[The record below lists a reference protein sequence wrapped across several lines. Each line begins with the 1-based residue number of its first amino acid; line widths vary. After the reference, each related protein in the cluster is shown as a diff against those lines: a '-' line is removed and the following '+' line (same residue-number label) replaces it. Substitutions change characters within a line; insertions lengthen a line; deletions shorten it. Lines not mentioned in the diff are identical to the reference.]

1 MATHTKTALHYLELL
16 DNIASGERRAGVFL
30 QAWADT
36 TLDPELRACLSMVAN
51 RETSHYH
58 IFKRRIEELGYSWTD
73 NQDPDFEERL
83 KVSSSDMP
91 DAEKIRWGK
100 ARQAQR
106 RGPTIRDRYEAAIA
120 DETVDPLTRSLLRWF
135 ADVEA
140 DSGARLRAIYD
151 CIEDQVGSPGAR
163 ERIKTPVVP
172 ARLGRSGSLLRS
184 APAIDDQFAPGD
196 EG

>member
-1 MATHTKTALHYLELL
+1 MHTKTALHYLELL
-16 DNIASGERRAGVFL
+16 DNIASGERRAGVYL

-36 TLDPELRACLSMVAN
+36 TLDPELRTCLSMVAN

-58 IFKRRIEELGYSWTD
+58 IFKRRIEELGYAWTD
-73 NQDPDFEERL
+73 NQDADFEERL
-83 KVSSSDMP
+83 KVSRYAMP

-106 RGPTIRDRYEAAIA
+106 RGSTIRDRYEAAIA

-151 CIEDQVGSPGAR
+151 RIEAQAG
-163 ERIKTPVVP
+163 
-172 ARLGRSGSLLRS
+172 
-184 APAIDDQFAPGD
+184 
-196 EG
+196 

>member
-1 MATHTKTALHYLELL
+1 MTTHNTTALPYLELL
-16 DNIASGERRAGVFL
+16 NNIASGERRAGVFL

-36 TLDPELRACLSMVAN
+36 TPDPELRACLSMVAH

-58 IFKRRIEELGYSWTD
+58 IFKRRIAELGYLWTD

-83 KVSSSDMP
+83 KVSGSDIP
-91 DAEKIRWGK
+91 DTEKIRWGK
-100 ARQAQR
+100 IRQAQR
-106 RGPTIRDRYEAAIA
+106 QGPAIRDRYEAAIA

-151 CIEDQVGSPGAR
+151 RIEAQVG
-163 ERIKTPVVP
+163 
-172 ARLGRSGSLLRS
+172 
-184 APAIDDQFAPGD
+184 
-196 EG
+196 

>member
-1 MATHTKTALHYLELL
+1 MVTDKKTTLHYLELL
-16 DNIASGERRAGVFL
+16 NTIASGERRAGVFL

-58 IFKRRIEELGYSWTD
+58 IFKRRIEELGYSWMD
-73 NQDPDFEERL
+73 NQDSDFEERL
-83 KVSSSDMP
+83 KVNSSAMP
-91 DAEKIRWGK
+91 DAEKIRWSK

-106 RGPTIRDRYEAAIA
+106 QGPTIRDRYEAAIA

-151 CIEDQVGSPGAR
+151 RIEAQAG
-163 ERIKTPVVP
+163 
-172 ARLGRSGSLLRS
+172 
-184 APAIDDQFAPGD
+184 
-196 EG
+196 

>member
-1 MATHTKTALHYLELL
+1 
-16 DNIASGERRAGVFL
+16 
-30 QAWADT
+30 
-36 TLDPELRACLSMVAN
+36 MVAN

-73 NQDPDFEERL
+73 NQDPDFAERL
-83 KVSSSDMP
+83 KVSSSAMP

-106 RGPTIRDRYEAAIA
+106 QGPTIRDRYEAAIA

-151 CIEDQVGSPGAR
+151 RIEAQAG
-163 ERIKTPVVP
+163 
-172 ARLGRSGSLLRS
+172 
-184 APAIDDQFAPGD
+184 
-196 EG
+196 

>member
-1 MATHTKTALHYLELL
+1 MATHNTTALHYVELL
-16 DNIASGERRAGVFL
+16 NDIASGEWRAGVFL

-36 TLDPELRACLSMVAN
+36 TPNPELRACLSMVAN

-58 IFKRRIEELGYSWTD
+58 IFKRRIEELGYAWTK
-73 NQDPDFEERL
+73 NQDPDFDERL
-83 KVSSSDMP
+83 KVSSADMP
-91 DAEKIRWGK
+91 DVEKIRWGK

-106 RGPTIRDRYEAAIA
+106 RGPSIRDRYEAAIA

-151 CIEDQVGSPGAR
+151 RIEAQAG
-163 ERIKTPVVP
+163 
-172 ARLGRSGSLLRS
+172 
-184 APAIDDQFAPGD
+184 
-196 EG
+196 

>member
-1 MATHTKTALHYLELL
+1 MTTHNKTAPHYLELL
-16 DNIASGERRAGVFL
+16 NNIASGERRAGIFL

-36 TLDPELRACLSMVAN
+36 TPDPELQECLSMVAN

-83 KVSSSDMP
+83 KVSGSALP

-100 ARQAQR
+100 VRQAQR
-106 RGPTIRDRYEAAIA
+106 RGPTIRDRYEGAIA
-120 DETVDPLTRSLLRWF
+120 DETVDTLTRSLLRWF

-151 CIEDQVGSPGAR
+151 RIEAQAG
-163 ERIKTPVVP
+163 
-172 ARLGRSGSLLRS
+172 
-184 APAIDDQFAPGD
+184 
-196 EG
+196 

>member
-1 MATHTKTALHYLELL
+1 MMTDKKTALHYLDLL
-16 DNIASGERRAGVFL
+16 NTIASGERRAGVYL

-36 TLDPELRACLSMVAN
+36 TSDPELCACLSMVAN

-58 IFKRRIEELGYSWTD
+58 IFKRRIGELGYSWTET
-73 NQDPDFEERL
+73 QDPDFAERL
-83 KVSSSDMP
+83 QMSSSAMP
-91 DAEKIRWGK
+91 DAEKIRWSK

-151 CIEDQVGSPGAR
+151 RIEAQAG
-163 ERIKTPVVP
+163 
-172 ARLGRSGSLLRS
+172 
-184 APAIDDQFAPGD
+184 
-196 EG
+196 

>member
-1 MATHTKTALHYLELL
+1 MATHTKTELHYLELL

-36 TLDPELRACLSMVAN
+36 TLDPELQACLSMVAN

-73 NQDPDFEERL
+73 NQDPDFAERL
-83 KVSSSDMP
+83 KVSGAAMP
-91 DAEKIRWGK
+91 DAEKIRWAK
-100 ARQAQR
+100 VRQAQR
-106 RGPTIRDRYEAAIA
+106 RGPAIRDRYEVAIA

-151 CIEDQVGSPGAR
+151 RIEAQAG
-163 ERIKTPVVP
+163 
-172 ARLGRSGSLLRS
+172 
-184 APAIDDQFAPGD
+184 
-196 EG
+196 

>member
-1 MATHTKTALHYLELL
+1 MATHNTTTPHYLELL
-16 DNIASGERRAGVFL
+16 NNITSGERRAGVFL

-36 TLDPELRACLSMVAN
+36 TPDPELRACLSMVAH

-58 IFKRRIEELGYSWTD
+58 VFKRRIAELGYSWMD

-83 KVSSSDMP
+83 KVSSCELP

-120 DETVDPLTRSLLRWF
+120 DETVDLLTRSLLRWF

-140 DSGARLRAIYD
+140 DSGARLRAIY
-151 CIEDQVGSPGAR
+151 
-163 ERIKTPVVP
+163 ERIE
-172 ARLGRSGSLLRS
+172 AQAG
-184 APAIDDQFAPGD
+184 
-196 EG
+196 

>member
-1 MATHTKTALHYLELL
+1 MATHTKTTLHYLELL
-16 DNIASGERRAGVFL
+16 DNIASGERRAGVYL

-73 NQDPDFEERL
+73 NQDPDFAERL
-83 KVSSSDMP
+83 KVSGSDRP
-91 DAEKIRWGK
+91 DAEKIRWAK

-106 RGPTIRDRYEAAIA
+106 QGPTIRDRYEAAIA
-120 DETVDPLTRSLLRWF
+120 DEAVDPLTRSLLRWF
-135 ADVEA
+135 SDVEA

-151 CIEDQVGSPGAR
+151 RIEAQAG
-163 ERIKTPVVP
+163 
-172 ARLGRSGSLLRS
+172 
-184 APAIDDQFAPGD
+184 
-196 EG
+196 